1 MCEPSRNGPA
11 VLTNVK
17 RAVICAAVLSGIWQA
32 VLFREC
38 RGESF
43 FAASCASKKKFATRR
58 LLVMIRLPFSTEVP
72 LRKSAGIHSREVDF
86 QRSTNEPAKR
96 SVFILSRHAF
106 SQPSSRARPRSKNE
120 IGHGMKR

>member
-1 MCEPSRNGPA
+1 MCEPSGNLPA
-11 VLTNVK
+11 GLTNVK
-17 RAVICAAVLSGIWQA
+17 RALICAAVLSGIWQP
-32 VLFREC
+32 VFVPEC

-72 LRKSAGIHSREVDF
+72 LRKSAGIHSRELDF
-86 QRSTNEPAKR
+86 QRSTNDAAKR

-106 SQPSSRARPRSKNE
+106 SQPSSRARPRSKKG